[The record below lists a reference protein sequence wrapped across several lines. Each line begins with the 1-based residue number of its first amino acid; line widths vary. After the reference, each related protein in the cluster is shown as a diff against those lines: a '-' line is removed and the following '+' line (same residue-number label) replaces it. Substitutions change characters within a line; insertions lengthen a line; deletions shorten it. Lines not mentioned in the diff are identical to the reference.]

1 MQLPQA
7 IPELPRA
14 QRWRAMQDV
23 RAIRDGLTNLLGTSR
38 PLEATK
44 AVYADLLPA
53 KCEPAV
59 PPDFYCRLSERSL
72 QFLASLA
79 AAGQPGAEWAMAAA
93 AAARPVLAADGISN
107 DLR

>member
-1 MQLPQA
+1 MKA
-7 IPELPRA
+7 IK
-14 QRWRAMQDV
+14 
-23 RAIRDGLTNLLGTSR
+23 DGLTHLLGTSR

-44 AVYADLLPA
+44 AAYADLLPA

-79 AAGQPGAEWAMAAA
+79 AAGAPGAEWAMATATAA
-93 AAARPVLAADGISN
+93 CPVLAANGISS